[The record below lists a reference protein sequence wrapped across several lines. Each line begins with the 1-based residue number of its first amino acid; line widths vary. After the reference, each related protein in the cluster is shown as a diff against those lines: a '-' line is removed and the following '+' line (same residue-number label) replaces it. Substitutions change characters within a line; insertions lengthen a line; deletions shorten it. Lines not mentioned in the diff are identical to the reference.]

1 LYGEWDH
8 LVVLWLTT
16 VQSQA
21 TVIFF
26 PMPSAIVARSV
37 ILERNTTPRC
47 AEADAQETDTQKT
60 DTQEAD
66 AETDAGMV
74 TPSLEILNS
83 DVFKILLVL
92 FLSFLI
98 GLEREEKKATP
109 EHYAFGG
116 VRTYPLIGLIGYSMA
131 FLSTGHLALLSVGLG
146 VISLFMLLSYWHKVK
161 VSPESGL
168 TSELAGVA
176 IYLVGV
182 LVYYQHFWVATTLA
196 TTSLILLELK
206 AALEG
211 LARRFSPN
219 DIFVFTEFLL
229 LTIVIL
235 PILPNQGFGPFQINP
250 FKVWLVL
257 VAVSGVSYASFLLQH
272 MFQGQPGI
280 WLIALLG
287 GAYSSTVTTVAL
299 AKRSRSDHNSDAYV
313 GGILMASGMM
323 YLRLAL
329 LISLFNQDLRH
340 RLIIPFGLLALG
352 AIGAGWLWS
361 LHSDTA
367 VASSRLNHTYRS
379 KNPLEL
385 RAGLV
390 FVLLFMGLLILTH
403 YTTLYLGKAGV
414 YTLAGI
420 MGVTDV
426 DPFILGMTQ
435 ATGHTTGVT
444 VAAAAILIAAASNN
458 VVKGIYALLFADRRT
473 GRLSLLLMTVLGVL
487 GSLPL
492 LWLH

>member
-1 LYGEWDH
+1 
-8 LVVLWLTT
+8 
-16 VQSQA
+16 
-21 TVIFF
+21 
-26 PMPSAIVARSV
+26 
-37 ILERNTTPRC
+37 
-47 AEADAQETDTQKT
+47 
-60 DTQEAD
+60 
-66 AETDAGMV
+66 
-74 TPSLEILNS
+74 
-83 DVFKILLVL
+83 
-92 FLSFLI
+92 
-98 GLEREEKKATP
+98 
-109 EHYAFGG
+109 
-116 VRTYPLIGLIGYSMA
+116 
-131 FLSTGHLALLSVGLG
+131 
-146 VISLFMLLSYWHKVK
+146 
-161 VSPESGL
+161 
-168 TSELAGVA
+168 
-176 IYLVGV
+176 
-182 LVYYQHFWVATTLA
+182 
-196 TTSLILLELK
+196 
-206 AALEG
+206 
-211 LARRFSPN
+211 
-219 DIFVFTEFLL
+219 
-229 LTIVIL
+229 
-235 PILPNQGFGPFQINP
+235 
-250 FKVWLVL
+250 
-257 VAVSGVSYASFLLQH
+257 
-272 MFQGQPGI
+272 
-280 WLIALLG
+280 
-287 GAYSSTVTTVAL
+287 L